1 MRIVTW
7 NVNGIR
13 SLVKDSQSMERVFAQ
28 LKGDVVC
35 FQVDCITGLLTI
47 GESYRAERS
56 VCSSDSRG
64 I

>member
-13 SLVKDSQSMERVFAQ
+13 SLVKDSQSIERVFAQ

-35 FQVDCITGLLTI
+35 FQV
-47 GESYRAERS
+47 E
-56 VCSSDSRG
+56 
-64 I
+64 